1 MTAHHDGHRRGGTKS
16 ERRSVRAMSLSRVR
30 GFVLMLPATVSRVG
44 NTLTLSF
51 ESCASGA
58 DRMDQQELTRL
69 FSAEQLAVEG
79 ARIALCIRDLSAESQ
94 QIRSAA

>member
-1 MTAHHDGHRRGGTKS
+1 MLAKSGRRF
-16 ERRSVRAMSLSRVR
+16 VRAMYLSRVR
-30 GFVLMLPATVSRVG
+30 DLVLMRLATVSRVG
-44 NTLTLSF
+44 DTLTLFF

-79 ARIALCIRDLSAESQ
+79 ARIASCIRDLSAESQ